1 LAYRFRVLGRQ
12 LAVLTVLA
20 VVLAVALVWSAAA
33 GVASPAGPTATTKL
47 VLDRVAFR
55 PELALT
61 SEQRSRG
68 LMNRPQAPRD
78 GMLFVFP
85 GPTTSGFWMKNTLVP
100 LTIVFFDRGGQ
111 QVRKLSMKPCRRD
124 PCPIY
129 SPGHSYRFALELSAT
144 DRRPARQLGPTA
156 KLERLSDAA
165 S

>member
-20 VVLAVALVWSAAA
+20 VVLASSVAA
-33 GVASPAGPTATTKL
+33 GVTSPAGPTATTKL
-47 VLDRVAFR
+47 VLDRAAFR

-68 LMNRPQAPRD
+68 LMNRTQAPRD

-85 GPTTSGFWMKNTLVP
+85 GPTTSGFWMKDTLVS

-129 SPGHSYRFALELSAT
+129 SPGRSYRFALELPAT
-144 DRRPARQLGPTA
+144 DRRPAKQLGPTA